1 MTQVFGVSIS
11 LYNWNLFAIIL
22 FNDKWIWSNMFLNV
36 EKIDQNVDQ
45 VANSQTKKPEFLR
58 ISLTN
63 LIILEVKSNK

>member
-1 MTQVFGVSIS
+1 
-11 LYNWNLFAIIL
+11 
-22 FNDKWIWSNMFLNV
+22 MFLND

-45 VANSQTKKPEFLR
+45 VVNSKTMKPEFLR